1 LIAYIGSCKSN
12 YHTVTTTTAAPAVVA
27 FFDLQSVCVQQSTQD
42 HSHQIKFETCEEFL
56 KNRVLNLSQSNC
68 TIGSNCHEYV
78 EIWIDSKIRTSPDH
92 VS

>member
-12 YHTVTTTTAAPAVVA
+12 YHTVTTITATPAVVA

-68 TIGSNCHEYV
+68 TIGSNCLNMLKFGLTAKSEQV
-78 EIWIDSKIRTSPDH
+78 LTM
-92 VS
+92 